1 MTEKSWRLEDAQQ
14 LAEDYP
20 YTFYKPSPAVIGLLT
35 QGNKVKLI
43 FTFSSDDP
51 AAPAAERMW
60 VEIDSVVGDQF
71 TGFLNNES
79 YYAPDLKH
87 RDLIAF
93 SARHITETDI
103 EDPVPSITEKYIHR
117 CYVSN
122 RVLYG
127 GEKVG
132 YLHRESPDQ
141 ENDSGW
147 RFMVGDETEDYLSDA
162 KNLSYVSIGAVL
174 REDNS
179 FIELLDHKANI
190 AFLRNSAGKFTRLD

>member
-1 MTEKSWRLEDAQQ
+1 MPEKSWRLDDAQQ
-14 LAEDYP
+14 LANDYP
-20 YTFYKPSPAVIGLLT
+20 YTFHKPSPAVIAMLA
-35 QGNKVKLI
+35 QGNRVKLI

-60 VEIDSVVGDQF
+60 VEIDSIKGDQF
-71 TGFLNNES
+71 TGFLDNEP
-79 YYAPDLKH
+79 YYVHDLKH
-87 RDLIAF
+87 RDLIVF
-93 SARHITETDI
+93 SAQHITDTDI
-103 EDPVPSITEKYIHR
+103 EDPVPSITEKYIKR

-147 RFMVGDETEDYLSDA
+147 RFRVGDESEDYLSDA

-174 REDNS
+174 REDDS
-179 FIELLDHKANI
+179 FVGLLDHEANA
-190 AFLRNSAGKFTRLD
+190 AFVRNSMGEFARLH